1 MAAMLLTSLLLGGC
15 AEPSAPWEPAPPQY
29 AVSSGFDSGSSL
41 PESRF
46 NPRATAAMVFFFV
59 VLPCGLIAGW
69 SLIWWLEHRRRAAV
83 ERAFDPRAPL
93 ANGHAVIVGQVELDE
108 GTSGPAIAVSVQ
120 QRGREWQ
127 GKNNWLHEWRETSR
141 TVRVQPFWVRLLS
154 GQRVRVEPDERVALR
169 DDLSRIE
176 RSAQFERV
184 RLAELTVGETVHVSG
199 SLFSVDAPDAGGA
212 YRAMTRDPVLRPSR
226 LVPMVVSTERPGETS
241 TKRADFYRSWIV
253 GIAVLALA
261 LPIVVFPTVTLLA
274 LTGETVSA
282 VPAATRHWQ
291 VYSKPK
297 NQPGYFVQHY
307 ALRSTRAVG
316 GRTQVLT
323 DECSFAAWSCVLSG
337 GCPTVSYTVSALSDD
352 VVQIGLGGQL
362 SNLRA
367 ALLAAVAL
375 CLLLAFPIAAFNSR
389 PWYLRRN
396 IVDGGTGQLPKTFP
410 SN

>member
-1 MAAMLLTSLLLGGC
+1 MLLTSLLLGGC